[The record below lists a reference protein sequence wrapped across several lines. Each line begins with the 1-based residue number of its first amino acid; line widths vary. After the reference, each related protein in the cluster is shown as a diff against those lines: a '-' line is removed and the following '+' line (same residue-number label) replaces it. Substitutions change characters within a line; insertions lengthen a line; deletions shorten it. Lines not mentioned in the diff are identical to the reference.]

1 MSTKETDLE
10 SVLYFMDTTLNLPD
24 FPDYENARN
33 GIQVHGTRTIGKV
46 GAAVDA
52 SVQTIEGAVDESVDL
67 LIVHHGIF
75 WGGLEPLTGRHYRRV
90 EPLLRSGTAL
100 YSAHLPLDAHPEL
113 GNCAQ
118 LLHALDLEPTGRFG
132 RFAGADIGFEAETDV
147 DREELRART
156 EKAVGGPVRLIEGG
170 PARARR
176 IGVVT
181 GGGGSFVAPAAAAGL
196 DTLVTGEAS
205 HHTFVEAME
214 LGVNVVLG
222 GHYATETFGV
232 KALAAAVAEH
242 FRVSWQFLD
251 YPSGF

>member
-1 MSTKETDLE
+1 MSAKETDLE
-10 SVLYFMDTTLNLPD
+10 SVLYFMDATLAVAD
-24 FPDYENARN
+24 FPDYDNARN
-33 GIQVHGTRTIGKV
+33 GIQVHGTRRIRTV

-52 SVQTIEGAVDESVDL
+52 SVQTIEGAIAESVDL
-67 LIVHHGIF
+67 LIVHHGIY

-90 EPLLRSGTAL
+90 EPLLRSGIGL
-100 YSAHLPLDAHPEL
+100 YSVHLPLDAHPEL

-118 LLHALDLEPTGRFG
+118 LLHALGLEPTGRFG
-132 RFAGADIGFEAETDV
+132 RFAGADIGFEADADV

-156 EKAVGGPVRLIEGG
+156 EAAVGGAVRLIEGG
-170 PARARR
+170 PARVRR

-181 GGGGSFVAPAAAAGL
+181 GAGGRFVGPAAEAGL

-214 LGVNVVLG
+214 RGVNVLLG

-232 KALAAAVAEH
+232 TALAAAVAEH
-242 FRVSWQFLD
+242 FGISWRFLD